1 VDEASAPFSFST
13 AAGRASPC
21 LRLPS
26 LAVPSPWSGSAAE
39 VVCYL
44 LDDMGSNHA
53 SQLLATAINPCR
65 MPPARYI
72 TQPHRR
78 CPFSQHAVVGS
89 RCCYLH
95 PSHSPCS
102 TKMPPRSLTS
112 GGCTLVVAAP
122 CPSTRSPSVS
132 PLAQQ
137 PRRLRAL
144 SARCF
149 VKPVDSTPS
158 TLAGCLLFLR
168 SPIRDVVE
176 TRGEKTPAA
185 LAAIILFIFCFVLCS
200 VKMLNCCVCL
210 IAASGRRR
218 ASRLAR
224 SMKYRAMWT
233 AHASSHD
240 PFRLID
246 L

>member
-1 VDEASAPFSFST
+1 
-13 AAGRASPC
+13 
-21 LRLPS
+21 
-26 LAVPSPWSGSAAE
+26 
-39 VVCYL
+39 
-44 LDDMGSNHA
+44 MGSNHA

-176 TRGEKTPAA
+176 TRGPRDDDRDSDVVPPTR
-185 LAAIILFIFCFVLCS
+185 CS
-200 VKMLNCCVCL
+200 RWTTQERMD
-210 IAASGRRR
+210 ITSGC
-218 ASRLAR
+218 SPSEYLPQQTL
-224 SMKYRAMWT
+224 SKC
-233 AHASSHD
+233 
-240 PFRLID
+240 
-246 L
+246 